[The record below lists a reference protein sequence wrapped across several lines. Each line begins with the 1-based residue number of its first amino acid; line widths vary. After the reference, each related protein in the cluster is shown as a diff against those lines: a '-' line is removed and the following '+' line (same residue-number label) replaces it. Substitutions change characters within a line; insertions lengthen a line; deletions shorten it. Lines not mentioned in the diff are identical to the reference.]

1 MRSLLFFLMI
11 AAAPAAAQ
19 STPLLGPTPGSFI
32 ALSVADIDRMT
43 TWYRDTLG
51 FTVYSQG
58 QAPNNPQ
65 IRFALLHQN
74 NSILEIIQLPD
85 AKPFAEVAPGRAGP
99 WQVHGSFKVGF
110 VVEQLDSVYAHF
122 QRQGRE
128 FAFRLSELD
137 GPYRAFG
144 FIDPEGNLIQ
154 FFGR

>member
-1 MRSLLFFLMI
+1 MRSFLFFLMV
-11 AAAPAAAQ
+11 AATPAAAQ
-19 STPLLGPTPGSFI
+19 STPLLGANSGSFV

-51 FTVYSQG
+51 FTVYNQG

-65 IRFALLHQN
+65 IRFALLHQG
-74 NSILEIIQLPD
+74 NSILEIIRLPD
-85 AKPFAEVAPGRAGP
+85 AKPFVEVAPGRAGP
-99 WQVHGSFKVGF
+99 WLVHGSFKIGF
-110 VVEQLDSVYAHF
+110 VVEQVDSVYAHF

-128 FAFRLSELD
+128 FAFQLSQLD

-144 FIDPEGNLIQ
+144 IRDPEGNLVQ